1 MIRILAAA
9 ALALICAAPAYGASQ
24 AATCATLPAAVAT
37 APAGSTINLAKGST
51 CENLVLKR
59 TIAGAVTI
67 NAGRSTAKGVTF
79 TGSGMTWRSGAIIA
93 PKGVTGKAGEVYGA
107 LIRGYGGKPTSKI
120 RIEGVAF
127 GLSRKAI
134 VIDTAS
140 DITITKNR
148 FDGVGEDGVIA
159 SAVKRLTL
167 TSNTFRNVVG
177 KPTSCTTAGGVTPG
191 LSAAACTAQGGAWTD
206 GYHADAVQMRNGVTD
221 ALIADNVINA
231 DTQGIT
237 QMDTTGDAPL
247 ARVRVERNSI
257 AATIHHITLG
267 SNCVDCLIRG
277 NTIRRFKPASYRAV
291 IRPGAARRC
300 GNDVQDEKPDG
311 NC

>member
-9 ALALICAAPAYGASQ
+9 ALALVCASPTSAALQ

-37 APAGSTINLAKGST
+37 APGGSTINLAKGSA

-59 TIAGAVTI
+59 TVPGQVTI
-67 NAGRSTAKGVTF
+67 NAGRSIARGVTF
-79 TGSGMTWRSGAIIA
+79 GGSGIYWRSGAIVA
-93 PKGVTGKAGEVYGA
+93 PKGVTGKAGEVYGV
-107 LIRGYGGKPTSKI
+107 LIRGYVGKPTSKI

-159 SAVKRLTL
+159 SAVTRLTV
-167 TSNTFRNVVG
+167 TGNTFRNVVG
-177 KPTSCTTAGGVTPG
+177 KPTSCTTAGGVIPG
-191 LSAAACTAQGGAWTD
+191 LARRDCEAQGGAWTD
-206 GYHADAVQMRNGVTD
+206 GFHADAVQMRNGVTD
-221 ALIADNVINA
+221 ALIADNDINA

-237 QMDTTGDAPL
+237 QMDTIGDAPL
-247 ARVRVERNSI
+247 VRVRVERNSVT
-257 AATIHHITLG
+257 ATIHHITLG
-267 SNCVDCLIRG
+267 ANCVDCLIRG
-277 NTIRRFKPASYRAV
+277 NTIRRYKPTSYKAV

-300 GNDVQDEKPDG
+300 ANDTVDEPRDVA
-311 NC
+311 C